1 MTRIYA
7 QRGVIDWDISLLREL
22 TAKVCGILL
31 PTRSRRRRAFYAK
44 CFLFHLCHGLGL
56 SYRDISDI
64 LGHSLPM
71 MCHYKE
77 VAPEEIHALA
87 KKASSWLIEGGGS
100 IDGAKMRE
108 LRRLYLKFL
117 SEQQWNEH

>member
-1 MTRIYA
+1 MTRLYA
-7 QRGVIDWDISLLREL
+7 QGGVIDWDVSLLREL
-22 TAKVCGILL
+22 TAKVCGIVL

-44 CFLFHLCHGLGL
+44 CFLFHLCYALGL

-64 LGHSLPM
+64 LGHSIPM
-71 MCHYKE
+71 MHRYRE
-77 VAPEEIHALA
+77 IAPDEIHTLA

-100 IDGAKMRE
+100 IDGSKMRE
-108 LRRLYLKFL
+108 LRRRYLEFV